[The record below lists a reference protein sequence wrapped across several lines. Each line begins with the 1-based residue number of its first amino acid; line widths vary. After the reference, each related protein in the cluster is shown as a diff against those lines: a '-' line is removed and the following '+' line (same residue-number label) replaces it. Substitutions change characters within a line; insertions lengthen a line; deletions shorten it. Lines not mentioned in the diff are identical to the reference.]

1 MAGASPKPFSMRL
14 GERTMATL
22 EAHSRRRGE
31 TKTRTA
37 GAGDADAWPSG
48 SEAPLSP
55 ELISQAHRR
64 LRYRVLPTP

>member
-1 MAGASPKPFSMRL
+1 MSVKDREKLVGALLADRSV
-14 GERTMATL
+14 
-22 EAHSRRRGE
+22 AHRPVRP
-31 TKTRTA
+31 
-37 GAGDADAWPSG
+37 PSG